1 MALTLTHPKTG
12 RSVTVS
18 EKEADFYTDNGWES
32 APATK
37 SKKEPADGTEGG
49 AGKPAARKAAKAD

>member
-1 MALTLTHPKTG
+1 MATTLTHPKSG

-18 EKEADFYTDNGWES
+18 EKDADFYTENGWES
-32 APATK
+32 TPATK
-37 SKKEPADGTEGG
+37 SKKEPADGTDSG